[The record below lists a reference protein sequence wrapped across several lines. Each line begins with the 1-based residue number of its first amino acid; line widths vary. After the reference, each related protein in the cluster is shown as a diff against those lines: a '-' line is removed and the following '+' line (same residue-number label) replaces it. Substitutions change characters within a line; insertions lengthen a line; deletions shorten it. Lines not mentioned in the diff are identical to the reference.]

1 MKAKKLECI
10 DGEKLMDIRLEPVRY
25 CIEGL
30 LPQGVAM
37 IGGVSKTDNLYR
49 AKAME
54 SVSSISVMILEVTAV
69 TLMTAILAVS
79 KLPSL
84 PSLSLRESVI
94 HNPALTQLQ
103 LRQAERP
110 AVRQTQKAGQ
120 KPEPTFLI
128 TTEVTITANRKRNQ
142 TISIRLTPTEKKEIT
157 AKAKQAQMTLTDYLI
172 ECSRNTDIKVTDL
185 SEVLVEL
192 KRIGNN
198 INQIAR
204 KVNSKRFFFGN
215 FNSVIEGQRKI
226 YDAILN
232 LTGDD

>member
-10 DGEKLMDIRLEPVRY
+10 DGETLMDMRLESIRY
-25 CIEGL
+25 CVEGL

-37 IGGVSKTDNLYR
+37 IGGVPKTGNLFR
-49 AKAME
+49 AEATE

-84 PSLSLRESVI
+84 PFLSSLLLREGVL
-94 HNPALTQLQ
+94 HNHALTQLQ

-128 TTEVTITANRKRNQ
+128 TTRR
-142 TISIRLTPTEKKEIT
+142 
-157 AKAKQAQMTLTDYLI
+157 
-172 ECSRNTDIKVTDL
+172 
-185 SEVLVEL
+185 
-192 KRIGNN
+192 
-198 INQIAR
+198 
-204 KVNSKRFFFGN
+204 
-215 FNSVIEGQRKI
+215 
-226 YDAILN
+226 
-232 LTGDD
+232 